1 MKMGIDIMMKR
12 TNKLLCMLL
21 CAVLILSSMCTSA
34 FAVSAKLVTPPD
46 KTSFYEGPDWSY
58 INGTP
63 EPNMDFNLAGT
74 SVEVD
79 GKIHSYRVFPWGGSM
94 WAEPISGKWQ
104 VGKNKVR
111 IFLDDYDGGV
121 YVDTEL
127 KLVAIKKIELAA
139 APTSTDLVKG
149 RNWHY
154 DSKGFIVLDS
164 INTDGAKLKVTYSD
178 STVQTIDCTKDNG
191 VDWQVDSSVNEFSLG
206 KNKFCFIYCGYAV
219 SFELNF
225 KAEEISGV
233 TISNKP
239 TKTVYEYKT
248 DWQYKNGVITP
259 SYDLNGLS
267 VQVKYTGGQTATVK
281 YADSPAR
288 FSVKTPS
295 KLRSGSNRIEIL
307 FDGKYTIGANI
318 IIEAYGDL
326 NLDGYINS
334 SDALMLLQHAT
345 GIKALN
351 ATQKKYADVTAD
363 SKVNSSDA
371 LCILQ
376 KATGNLKTFKA
387 EK

>member
-1 MKMGIDIMMKR
+1 MKKGIDIMIKR

-21 CAVLILSSMCTSA
+21 CAVLILSSMYTSA

-94 WAEPISGKWQ
+94 WVEPISGKWQ

-139 APTSTDLVKG
+139 APISADLVKG
-149 RNWHY
+149 KNWHY

-206 KNKFCFIYCGYAV
+206 KNKFCFVYCGYTV

-259 SYDLNGLS
+259 SYELNGLS
-267 VQVKYTGGQTATVK
+267 VQVKYTGGQTVTVK

-288 FSVKTPS
+288 FSVKAPS

-345 GIKALN
+345 GIKVLN

-363 SKVNSSDA
+363 GKVNSSDA

>member
-1 MKMGIDIMMKR
+1 MKKGIDIMMKR

-46 KTSFYEGPDWSY
+46 KTSFYEGSDWSY

-79 GKIHSYRVFPWGGSM
+79 GKTHSYRVFPWGGSM

-149 RNWHY
+149 KNWHY

-206 KNKFCFIYCGYAV
+206 KNKFCFVYCGYTV

-233 TISNKP
+233 KISNKP

-267 VQVKYTGGQTATVK
+267 VQVKYTGGQTVTVK

-363 SKVNSSDA
+363 GKVNSSDA

>member
-1 MKMGIDIMMKR
+1 M
-12 TNKLLCMLL
+12 
-21 CAVLILSSMCTSA
+21 
-34 FAVSAKLVTPPD
+34 
-46 KTSFYEGPDWSY
+46 
-58 INGTP
+58 
-63 EPNMDFNLAGT
+63 
-74 SVEVD
+74 
-79 GKIHSYRVFPWGGSM
+79 
-94 WAEPISGKWQ
+94 
-104 VGKNKVR
+104 
-111 IFLDDYDGGV
+111 
-121 YVDTEL
+121 
-127 KLVAIKKIELAA
+127 
-139 APTSTDLVKG
+139 
-149 RNWHY
+149 
-154 DSKGFIVLDS
+154 
-164 INTDGAKLKVTYSD
+164 
-178 STVQTIDCTKDNG
+178 
-191 VDWQVDSSVNEFSLG
+191 
-206 KNKFCFIYCGYAV
+206 
-219 SFELNF
+219 
-225 KAEEISGV
+225 
-233 TISNKP
+233 
-239 TKTVYEYKT
+239 YEYKT

-267 VQVKYTGGQTATVK
+267 VQVKYTGGQTVTVK

-345 GIKALN
+345 GIKTLN

-363 SKVNSSDA
+363 GKVNSSDA